1 MGCGGRSVS
10 VSTPGSTSRQGGQA
24 STSDPRVLRP
34 DGKPLRVTFCPVN
47 TAGVPWTTAQSLRG
61 RGVDARLVVF
71 NRYALHPE
79 ADSSLDLE
87 GGLLRR
93 QGSQWREL
101 RRLLP
106 ETDIFHFVFGLTL
119 VPQSLQFPILRAYGK
134 RSVFHYLGSDIR
146 GKTPEQL
153 KFGKKADGEIVG
165 SYDAIRWVPEATVI
179 PPGIDVRSIVPSP
192 PVRHDRPVV
201 VHAPSS
207 RERKGTARVIEACAG
222 LDVDLQIVEGLHHAE
237 AFERYRNADIIVDQL
252 HAGWYGL
259 FAIECMAL
267 GKPVVTFLHDE
278 AVRRTEEAYE
288 IPVPIVNAAPEDL
301 HRRIA
306 ELVALG
312 PEARAELGARS
323 RAYVERVH
331 DLERVTDRLLDLY
344 AAVLEREPDRR
355 KRAVRAVAQ
364 RAPLAPPEPEPYGLD
379 EPDLDTGMPTAVT
392 PPPKPDPTSGL
403 GGQLRRLG
411 RHSVIYGI
419 GGVVSRA
426 VGLFLIPLYT
436 HYLTPAENGQVETLV
451 ALTTVLGLLLRA
463 GITSAFFRFYFDA
476 TDEPGRLR
484 VLRTSFW
491 FNMAAATTGLA
502 LLFALAE
509 PISQGLFGTND
520 AADLVR
526 AAGVALWATVN
537 YEQLTA
543 LFRVEERSVAFVI
556 ASLVN
561 IFITIGMTLLLV
573 VVLEKGPIG
582 VIVGN
587 FTGTLVVYLA
597 LVGFRRDQLGLQFD
611 RGLLREMNRFGLPLV
626 PTGLFLWIT
635 NFSDRFFLVKL
646 SSVAEA
652 GLYSI
657 GVKVASAMVL
667 VLTAFRTA
675 WPAFAYSI
683 QDEDEAR
690 RTYAYVLTYLTALAT
705 WVSLGLTLF
714 APTIA
719 LLFASSYARSA
730 TVVGPLAFSSVSYGA
745 YIVVAI
751 GIGRSRRT
759 QFNWV
764 VTGLAAVVDITLNLI
779 LIPRYGMMGAAIATL
794 AAYTAMAFAMAWWS
808 QRIYPV
814 PYQWR
819 RVLTAA
825 GVGVALATL
834 GKLLDAGI
842 GLQLLLTLAYPL
854 GLLVTGFTTP
864 GERQNVRTFLRRGT
878 GAATS
883 GL

>member
-1 MGCGGRSVS
+1 MAADGGAGTGLSRA
-10 VSTPGSTSRQGGQA
+10 PGGDG
-24 STSDPRVLRP
+24 RVLRA
-34 DGKPLRVTFCPVN
+34 DGQPLRVTFCPVN
-47 TAGVPWTTAQSLRG
+47 TAGVPWTTAEALRR
-61 RGVDARLVVF
+61 RGVDSRLVVF

-79 ADSSLDLE
+79 ADRSLDLE

-93 QGSQWREL
+93 QGRQWREL

-106 ETDIFHFVFGLTL
+106 ETDVFHFVFGLTL
-119 VPQSLQFPILRAYGK
+119 VPQSLQFPILRAFGK

-192 PVRHDRPVV
+192 PARHERPVV

-288 IPVPIVNAAPEDL
+288 IPVPIVNASPDDL
-301 HRRIA
+301 RRQLE

-312 PEARAELGARS
+312 PEGRATLGARS
-323 RAYVERVH
+323 RTYVERVH

-344 AAVLEREPDRR
+344 AAAMEPERARR
-355 KRAVRAVAQ
+355 RQAVEAVAK
-364 RAPLAPPEPEPYGLD
+364 RAPLAPREPEPYDLD
-379 EPDLDTGMPTAVT
+379 EPDLETGMPTAVT
-392 PPPKPDPTSGL
+392 PPPRPDAVGGL
-403 GGQLRRLG
+403 GGQLKRLG

-426 VGLFLIPLYT
+426 IAIVLLPLYT
-436 HYLTPAENGQVETLV
+436 HYLSPDDNGKVEMLT
-451 ALTTVLGLLLRA
+451 ALTTVLGLLFRA

-476 TDEPGRLR
+476 VDHAGRLR

-491 FNMAAATTGLA
+491 FNMIAATAGLA
-502 LLFALAE
+502 LLSGAAG
-509 PISQGLFGTND
+509 PISQTLFGSPD
-520 AADLVR
+520 AANLVR
-526 AAGVALWATVN
+526 ASGVALWATVN

-561 IFITIGMTLLLV
+561 IFLTIGTTLLLV
-573 VVLEKGPIG
+573 VALEKGPIG

-597 LVGFRRDQLGLQFD
+597 LLGFRRDQLGLQFD
-611 RGLLREMNRFGLPLV
+611 RPLLRQMNAFGLPLV

-635 NFSDRFFLVKL
+635 NFSDRFFLGKL

-652 GLYSI
+652 GLYSV

-683 QDEDEAR
+683 RDEREAR
-690 RTYAYVLTYLTALAT
+690 RTYAYVLTYLTVVAT
-705 WVSLGLTLF
+705 WVSLALTLL
-714 APTIA
+714 APTIGR
-719 LLFASSYARSA
+719 LFDPAYHRSA
-730 TVVGPLAFSSVSYGA
+730 SVVGPLAFSSVSYGA

-764 VTGLAAVVDITLNLI
+764 VTLIAAVVNISLNLI
-779 LIPRYGMMGAAIATL
+779 LIPRYGMMGAAVSTV
-794 AAYTAMAFAMAWWS
+794 AAYTAMAMAMAWWS

-819 RVLTAA
+819 RVATAA
-825 GVGVALATL
+825 GVGVLLAVC
-834 GKLLDAGI
+834 GKLLHAGPA
-842 GLQLLLTLAYPL
+842 LQVGLTLAYPL
-854 GLLVTGFTTP
+854 ALVLAGFTTR
-864 GERQNVRTFLRRGT
+864 GERQAFRAAARRLA
-878 GAATS
+878 GA
-883 GL
+883 GG